1 MNDTIEAATAP
12 GVFSLTDFL
21 AGASYPEEV
30 VTVYLNAYAV
40 NELIKANAQHK
51 EIMDRFANKK
61 PAVRTIAE
69 RDPEL
74 GLAELSKKIEDL
86 NDQVASSAL
95 TFTFRGHSPEFVD
108 ALTERVMPTGE
119 GQTYLRY
126 SAEEQLR
133 DRELIVASLVSIV
146 DAKGNTSADPFTEA
160 SVTALEK
167 TLLPGEF
174 EKIIVAVAN
183 ANMNGQL
190 FEQAVDAP
198 FRSGR
203 SNVAGQ

>member
-1 MNDTIEAATAP
+1 
-12 GVFSLTDFL
+12 
-21 AGASYPEEV
+21 
-30 VTVYLNAYAV
+30 
-40 NELIKANAQHK
+40 
-51 EIMDRFANKK
+51 
-61 PAVRTIAE
+61 
-69 RDPEL
+69 
-74 GLAELSKKIEDL
+74 
-86 NDQVASSAL
+86 
-95 TFTFRGHSPEFVD
+95 
-108 ALTERVMPTGE
+108 MPTGE

-198 FRSGR
+198 FRSRR

>member
-1 MNDTIEAATAP
+1 MNDAIAEATAP
-12 GVFSLTDFL
+12 GVFSLADFL

-40 NELIKANAQHK
+40 NELIKANAEYK
-51 EIMDRFANKK
+51 DITDRFANKK

-74 GLAELSKKIEDL
+74 GLAQLNKKIADL
-86 NDQVASSAL
+86 NDQVAASAL

-108 ALTERVMPTGE
+108 ELTERVMPTDA
-119 GQTYLRY
+119 GQTYARY
-126 SAEEQLR
+126 GVEEQLR

-146 DAKGNTSADPFTEA
+146 DANGNVSTDPFTEA

-174 EKIIVAVAN
+174 QKIIVAVAN

-198 FRSGR
+198 FRSRR
-203 SNVAGQ
+203 SDVAGE

>member
-1 MNDTIEAATAP
+1 MNDKIEEATAP

-40 NELIKANAQHK
+40 NELIKANAQRK
-51 EIMDRFANKK
+51 ELTDKFANKK

-69 RDPEL
+69 RNPEL
-74 GLAELSKKIEDL
+74 GLEELDKKIADL
-86 NDQVASSAL
+86 NDQVADSGL

-119 GQTYLRY
+119 GQTYARY
-126 SAEEQLR
+126 SPEEELR

-146 DAKGNTSADPFTEA
+146 DSKGNVSTGQFTEA
-160 SVTALEK
+160 NVTALEK

-174 EKIIVAVAN
+174 SKIIMAVAN

-198 FRSGR
+198 FRSRR
-203 SNVAGQ
+203 SDVAGE